1 MNNGDYFRHSGD
13 ADCQDAPFQYKRCGL
28 DNIYLLNGFEAEC
41 EDGERYVTVLDVDG
55 LHKAIGVH
63 LVTNRKTLAPKEIK
77 FLRRTL
83 NFTQA
88 EMGRLIGQSDQQIAR
103 WEKGENNISGPAD
116 RLLRLM
122 FVYTLLK
129 DDDSI
134 PLPMEFLQRLDDL
147 DAYEER
153 KVEFRNDGADW
164 HESVLAMAE

>member
-1 MNNGDYFRHSGD
+1 MTSGDYFRHAGD
-13 ADCQDAPFQYKRCGL
+13 AECLDAPFHYRRSGL
-28 DNIYLLNGFEAEC
+28 DNIYLLNGFEESF

-63 LVTNRKTLAPKEIK
+63 LVTNRKTLAPKEIR

-83 NFTQA
+83 DLTQA

-103 WEKGENNISGPAD
+103 WEKGENNINGPAD

-129 DDDSI
+129 GEGD
-134 PLPMEFLQRLDDL
+134 LVEFLQKL
-147 DAYEER
+147 DALDSFPEE
-153 KVEFRNDGADW
+153 KVEFCIDGDDW
-164 HESVLAMAE
+164 TEKLAA